1 MVFILLITL
10 QNLVSLRVVVV
21 FIYLIYNCFGN
32 NVLHK
37 ITLKVK
43 KTKQVAMHCNC
54 YNGKVEIFDLNPVF
68 NCFPL
73 GINISSD
80 FF

>member
-1 MVFILLITL
+1 MGKIFQPILYLIFLWFKQVLVFILLITL
-10 QNLVSLRVVVV
+10 QNLVSLHVVVV

-43 KTKQVAMHCNC
+43 KTKQVATVTVITE
-54 YNGKVEIFDLNPVF
+54 K
-68 NCFPL
+68 
-73 GINISSD
+73 
-80 FF
+80 